1 MRTPL
6 SPLLQQHEV
15 ETEKQPPLFPS
26 ASTDIFQVTVLI

>member
-15 ETEKQPPLFPS
+15 ETEKQPPSFPS
-26 ASTDIFQVTVLI
+26 VSADILQVTVLI